1 MCDSKLISYENP
13 VSNRGELMINASSPG
28 SYVKMSCEEVG
39 YNRVIVG
46 GLPTIQI
53 DRLDFANLMVK
64 DCEKARLDRNGWEP
78 KLVFSSNGQGLALA
92 GQSNEFRKTM
102 MQASWIHADGQSV
115 VLASRMTKA
124 PLPERIATTDFFHDA
139 ASAAVS
145 NGLAFYVL
153 GGSEKQ
159 NACAV
164 ERMLELYPGLKIV
177 GRRNGYFQPQEE
189 DMICRDIR
197 DSGADVLWVGLGK
210 PLQEQWCVRNKE
222 RLHGVGWIKTCGGLY
237 SFLSGEAPRAPDWM
251 QDLCLEWLF
260 RTIKE
265 PKRLGWRYFTTN
277 PYSLYRLI
285 RYTHSKP
292 V

>member
-1 MCDSKLISYENP
+1 
-13 VSNRGELMINASSPG
+13 MINTSSLSPHATT
-28 SYVKMSCEEVG
+28 SYTGCS
-39 YNRVIVG
+39 YHRVIVG

-53 DRLDFANLMVK
+53 SRAEFASLMVK
-64 DCEKARLDRNGWEP
+64 DCEKANLDREGWEP

-92 GQSNEFRKTM
+92 GQSTEFRKAM

-177 GRRNGYFQPQEE
+177 GRRNGYFRPDEE
-189 DMICRDIR
+189 DAICRDIR
-197 DSGADVLWVGLGK
+197 ESGADVLWVGLGK
-210 PLQEQWCVRNKE
+210 PLQEQWCVRNKQK
-222 RLHGVGWIKTCGGLY
+222 LHGVGWIKTCGGLY

-260 RTIKE
+260 RTLKE
-265 PKRLGWRYFTTN
+265 PKRLGWRYLTTN
-277 PYSLYRLI
+277 PYSLYRLL
-285 RYTHSKP
+285 RYTQPKP
-292 V
+292 I

>member
-1 MCDSKLISYENP
+1 MKN
-13 VSNRGELMINASSPG
+13 SSLLGLHAAPPNTG
-28 SYVKMSCEEVG
+28 SG

-53 DRLDFANLMVK
+53 SRTNFADLMVK
-64 DCEKARLDRNGWEP
+64 DCEAARLDREGWEP
-78 KLVFSSNGQGLALA
+78 KLIFSSNGQGLALA
-92 GQSNEFRKTM
+92 GQSAEFRDIM
-102 MQASWIHADGQSV
+102 MQATWIHADGQSV

-145 NGLAFYVL
+145 NGLGFYVL
-153 GGSEKQ
+153 GGSESQ
-159 NACAV
+159 NSCAV
-164 ERMLELYPGLKIV
+164 EKMLELYPGLNIV
-177 GRRNGYFQPQEE
+177 GRRNGYFKPE
-189 DMICRDIR
+189 DEDAICRDIR

-210 PLQEQWCVRNKE
+210 PLQEQWCARNKKK
-222 RLHGVGWIKTCGGLY
+222 LHGVGWIKTCGGLY
-237 SFLSGEAPRAPDWM
+237 SFLSGESPRAPDWM

-285 RYTHSKP
+285 RYTKP
-292 V
+292 LPF